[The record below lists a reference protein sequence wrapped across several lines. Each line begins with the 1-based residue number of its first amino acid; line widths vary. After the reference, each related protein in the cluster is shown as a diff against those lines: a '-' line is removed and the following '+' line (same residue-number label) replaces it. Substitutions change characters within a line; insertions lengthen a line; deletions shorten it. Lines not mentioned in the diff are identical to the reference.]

1 VLVTAWVK
9 LTVRG
14 NMRRLKSPE
23 DYHTKLAALAASD
36 VALMIYGF
44 QGIFAVLG
52 FLCLILAVQD
62 FVFAVPNPYVIEV
75 RQILKLILWLL
86 PALVCAGFFWMLQNE
101 SDYPK
106 SIEKVEKKIE
116 KLKSRLPKTDRN

>member
-1 VLVTAWVK
+1 
-9 LTVRG
+9 
-14 NMRRLKSPE
+14 MRRLKSPE